1 MNEVIAWFLFIDAI
15 ALVALIYY
23 VIQDRKEAKRAK
35 LAQQEPINVPETLEE
50 IAKEMK
56 KITKKL
62 TNISQKLQEV
72 AQN

>member
-1 MNEVIAWFLFIDAI
+1 MEAIIMLIFLSLIAIVGVIYFEV
-15 ALVALIYY
+15 
-23 VIQDRKEAKRAK
+23 QDRKEAKCAK
-35 LAQQEPINVPETLEE
+35 LAQQEPINVPDTLEE

-72 AQN
+72 APN